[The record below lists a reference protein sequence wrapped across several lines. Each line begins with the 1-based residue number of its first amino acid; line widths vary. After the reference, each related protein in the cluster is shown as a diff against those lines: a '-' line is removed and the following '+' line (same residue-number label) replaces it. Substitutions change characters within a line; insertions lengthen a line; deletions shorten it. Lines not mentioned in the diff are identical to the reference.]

1 MQSIAV
7 QTPHMADDAK
17 IIHPRRH
24 ISQKVPKTGGPSPG
38 EAIMAALGAAEELM
52 DQYQGWAVDD
62 LEKLWKSFN
71 AMAAAGNIG
80 PDEIREMFDIAHEIR
95 GQGGTFGFDLIST
108 IGDSLCKF
116 LDGRA
121 RLAGVELEVIKVHIL
136 AMKAVFRQDLSGAQ
150 PQLLGDLKELLE
162 LLRAKVDLGSNFGV
176 GPVTAG

>member
-1 MQSIAV
+1 
-7 QTPHMADDAK
+7 
-17 IIHPRRH
+17 
-24 ISQKVPKTGGPSPG
+24 
-38 EAIMAALGAAEELM
+38 
-52 DQYQGWAVDD
+52 
-62 LEKLWKSFN
+62 
-71 AMAAAGNIG
+71 
-80 PDEIREMFDIAHEIR
+80 EMFDIAHEIR

-176 GPVTAG
+176 GPVTDG